1 MSEDSAGMI
10 ESVEDATPA
19 DETETKEVD
28 TETASRPEYVP
39 EKYWN
44 AERGETDVEKL
55 SKGYN
60 EIASAFGKKHEDLT
74 AEISS
79 KIQKDS
85 RKDVPKTAE
94 EYVFEPSSEIVPE
107 GTKFNLNKDNP
118 QLKEFGVLAH
128 DIGLSPSQYNQVVN
142 LYVANELAMMP
153 DKKAEVAKLGENSGA
168 RIERVDM
175 WSKANLS
182 ENAYNAVVGQSI
194 SGEFIMAMEELIDKT
209 SGATL
214 DGGDEKH
221 QGALTLEE
229 LQTMQKDPRYRD
241 PRHRED
247 GFVKRVE
254 AGFTALAR

>member
-1 MSEDSAGMI
+1 MSEDSANMI
-10 ESVEDATPA
+10 ESVEEPTPVV
-19 DETETKEVD
+19 ETETKEVD

-74 AEISS
+74 AEISA
-79 KIQKDS
+79 KIQKDV
-85 RKDVPKTAE
+85 RKDVPKAPE
-94 EYVFEPSSEIVPE
+94 DYVFEPNAELAPE

-118 QLKEFGVLAH
+118 QLKEFGNLAH
-128 DIGLSPSQYNQVVN
+128 EIGLSPEQYNKVVN

-153 DKKAEVAKLGENSGA
+153 DKKAEVAKLGENSSA

-175 WSKANLS
+175 WTKANLS
-182 ENAYNAVVGQSI
+182 EGAYNAVVGQAI

-209 SGATL
+209 STSTL
-214 DGGDEKH
+214 EGGDEKR

-254 AGFTALAR
+254 AGFTALAS

>member
-94 EYVFEPSSEIVPE
+94 EYVFEPNSEIVPE
-107 GTKFNLNKDNP
+107 GTKLNINKDNP
-118 QLKEFGVLAH
+118 
-128 DIGLSPSQYNQVVN
+128 I
-142 LYVANELAMMP
+142 
-153 DKKAEVAKLGENSGA
+153 
-168 RIERVDM
+168 
-175 WSKANLS
+175 
-182 ENAYNAVVGQSI
+182 QS
-194 SGEFIMAMEELIDKT
+194 SC
-209 SGATL
+209 
-214 DGGDEKH
+214 
-221 QGALTLEE
+221 
-229 LQTMQKDPRYRD
+229 
-241 PRHRED
+241 
-247 GFVKRVE
+247 
-254 AGFTALAR
+254 

>member
-1 MSEDSAGMI
+1 MSEDSTNM
-10 ESVEDATPA
+10 VEAVEEEAPA
-19 DETETKEVD
+19 EETETKEVD
-28 TETASRPEYVP
+28 TETATRPEYVP

-44 AERGETDVEKL
+44 ADRGETDVEKL

-74 AEISS
+74 AEISA
-79 KIQKDS
+79 KIEKTK

-94 EYVFEPSSEIVPE
+94 EYVFEPSTDLVPE
-107 GTKFNLNKDNP
+107 GTKFNMNKDNP

-128 DIGLSPSQYNQVVN
+128 DIGLSPDQYNKVVS

-153 DKKAEVAKLGENSGA
+153 DKKAETAKLGENASA

-175 WSKANLS
+175 WTKANLS
-182 ENAYNAVVGQSI
+182 ENAYNAVVGQAI
-194 SGEFIMAMEELIDKT
+194 SGEFIMAMEEVIDKT
-209 SGATL
+209 NGATL

-229 LQTMQKDPRYRD
+229 LQNMQKDPRYRD

-247 GFVKRVE
+247 SFVKRVE

>member
-1 MSEDSAGMI
+1 MNDDSAGA
-10 ESVEDATPA
+10 VEAEAPAEAT
-19 DETETKEVD
+19 EEVN

-44 AERGETDVEKL
+44 AERGETDIEKL

-60 EIASAFGKKHEDLT
+60 EIASAFGKKNEDLE
-74 AEISS
+74 AEIS
-79 KIQKDS
+79 KKLQTDM
-85 RKDVPKTAE
+85 RKDVPETAAD
-94 EYVFEPSSEIVPE
+94 YIFEPNPELVPE
-107 GTKFNLNKDNP
+107 GAKFEMDKENP
-118 QLKEFGVLAH
+118 QLKEFGELAH
-128 DIGLSPSQYNQVVN
+128 EIGLSPEQYNKVVS
-142 LYVANELAMMP
+142 LYVANEMAMMP
-153 DKKAEVAKLGENSGA
+153 DKKAETAKLGENAQA

-182 ENAYNAVVGQSI
+182 DNAYAAVVGQAT

-214 DGGDEKH
+214 DGGDEKK

-247 GFVKRVE
+247 AYVKRVE
-254 AGFTALAR
+254 AGFAALSH